1 MKLTA
6 SQVFAFALSLCAAVS
21 SAAFAEGQIDPTREH
36 AAAAD
41 EAVQFSDQSKA
52 LTGKERLGPKW
63 SRTFPQSPLRIA
75 AQAVQNPR
83 HSMNAATAM
92 AMANRARSAKVMGMA
107 MLRFCKKSVSA

>member
-92 AMANRARSAKVMGMA
+92 ANRARSAKVMGMA
-107 MLRFCKKSVSA
+107 MLPVLQKSVSA